1 MKKIAARK
9 AGAKPVATR
18 KIKRHP
24 RPKPANKREACFDA
38 SNYLLEDHPE
48 LC

>member
-9 AGAKPVATR
+9 TGAKAVVTR
-18 KIKRHP
+18 KIRRQPKR
-24 RPKPANKREACFDA
+24 KPANKREACFDA
-38 SNYLLEDHPE
+38 TNYLLEDHPE